1 MGSGARGDGPARRLR
16 VLVADRH
23 PNVRAALRADL
34 EDGGFDVCAEA
45 ATGEEA
51 VAATYRERPDVC
63 LVDAGIGG
71 LALLVGRMT
80 AEAPAPRVVVTAV
93 TRDEDDLVAAFRA
106 GAAGYLPKDVRARR
120 LRDALAA
127 VAAGATMLPP
137 TLAPRV
143 LGTSEAR

>member
-1 MGSGARGDGPARRLR
+1 MGSAAHRDGPRRRIR

-45 ATGEEA
+45 ATGDEA
-51 VAATYRERPDVC
+51 VAASHRERPDVC

-93 TRDEDDLVAAFRA
+93 TRNEDDLVAAFRA

-127 VAAGATMLPP
+127 IAAGATVLPP

-143 LGTSEAR
+143 LGTSDAR